1 MKTASIVILERGN
14 RWGGLLRRELQPVIA
29 ASDSRKVRWQIREV
43 RALAQAE
50 DLLQENPYAMLMI
63 EVRPANLTMA
73 YAEGVDLQQRF
84 GNAKFLALAENS
96 LSWAIPFLR
105 EAWASDVFT
114 SSMDLVRWTPMVK
127 RYVRSLP
134 QAELSWEEQLD
145 QLLPWPAY
153 RT

>member
-1 MKTASIVILERGN
+1 
-14 RWGGLLRRELQPVIA
+14 
-29 ASDSRKVRWQIREV
+29 
-43 RALAQAE
+43 
-50 DLLQENPYAMLMI
+50 MLMI

-114 SSMDLVRWTPMVK
+114 SSMDLVRLTPMVK